1 MLGTGSKVG
10 NSHTEAEIRVGDFG
24 TITTTSKPRSSQY
37 LPWDKDRSS
46 SQLQMSFDYLRGVG

>member
-10 NSHTEAEIRVGDFG
+10 NSHTEARVGDFG
-24 TITTTSKPRSSQY
+24 TITSTSKPRSSQFW
-37 LPWDKDRSS
+37 PWDRDRSN